1 MIKLGT
7 YFAHQVDKV
16 IIAQETVKDLI
27 NALSPGAYKS
37 LTRIDFKAMDKVLI
51 KPTGVY
57 GSKSELVRFL
67 VSIGAINNQL

>member
-1 MIKLGT
+1 MWLSA
-7 YFAHQVDKV
+7 YFIHPVDKV

-27 NALSPGAYKS
+27 NALSPGAYES
-37 LTRIDFKAMDKVLI
+37 LTRVDFKAMDRVLI

-67 VSIGAINNQL
+67 VSIGAIDDQL